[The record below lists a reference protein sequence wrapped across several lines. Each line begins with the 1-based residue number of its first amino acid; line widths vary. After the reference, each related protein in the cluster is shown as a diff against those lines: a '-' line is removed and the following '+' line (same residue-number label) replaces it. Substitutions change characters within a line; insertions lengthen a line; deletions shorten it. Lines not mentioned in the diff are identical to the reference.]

1 MLYNYLL
8 FFLGIYSWNYKSATF
23 LERLLQKKEINLT
36 LLTQNKNN
44 KKLIKFDETDS
55 NSPNLNFYLT
65 VFDLKELSPNL
76 KFKIYVYN
84 LYSFCIFL
92 FLCVQP
98 FYLLYKLCSDTN
110 NFQEYL
116 ITFLINI
123 NTPINYLWAKYY
135 FSTNHFDL
143 FVNSCNY
150 NCWSFVIFIIIITC
164 ISIIVSL
171 IDIDSFYNKYYYI
184 YNLNKTIGVSIVI
197 LEWIYSR
204 LLFVLT
210 SSAFTIVFCKHVK
223 QIRNFIKQIVC
234 NEFDL
239 EDSYCLTALISNI
252 ASLRHSVEISIKF
265 YNKLLSF
272 ITVTGGVSLAIFIR
286 HLYNKTNENQET
298 NQETNQEIKNTIIL
312 EQHEQYLLQSYILY
326 AICQLIFFYNVIYYS
341 ELRNKLV
348 KLIQS
353 SSFINKFLIRWSAS
367 RLKKKCKDTCE
378 IKQLSKIILCIE
390 QENATSIDWMILEK
404 LTRNKWM
411 DFSILGISTQDGTLI
426 KKVITF
432 SSLIYFVLSYL
443 D

>member
-8 FFLGIYSWNYKSATF
+8 FFLGIYSWNYKSNTF
-23 LERLLQKKEINLT
+23 IEKLLQKKEINLT

-65 VFDLKELSPNL
+65 VLDLKELSPNL
-76 KFKIYVYN
+76 KYKIYVYN

-92 FLCVQP
+92 FLCIQP
-98 FYLLYKLCSDTN
+98 FYLFYKLCSDTN

-123 NTPINYLWAKYY
+123 NTPLNYLWAKYY

-150 NCWSFVIFIIIITC
+150 NCWSFVVFIIIITC
-164 ISIIVSL
+164 ISIITSL
-171 IDIDSFYNKYYYI
+171 IDIDTFYNEYYYI
-184 YNLNKTIGVSIVI
+184 YNFNKTIGVTIVI

-204 LLFVLT
+204 LIFALT
-210 SSAFTIVFCKHVK
+210 STAFTIVFCKHVK
-223 QIRNFIKQIVC
+223 QIRNFIKQIIS

-272 ITVTGGVSLAIFIR
+272 ITVTGGISLAIFIR
-286 HLYNKTNENQET
+286 HLYTKINEKTQ
-298 NQETNQEIKNTIIL
+298 KVIIL
-312 EQHEQYLLQSYILY
+312 QQHEKYLLQSYVLY
-326 AICQLIFFYNVIYYS
+326 IICQLIFFYNVIYYS

-353 SSFINKFLIRWSAS
+353 SSFINKFLVRWSAS

-432 SSLIYFVLSYL
+432 SSLIYFVISYF
-443 D
+443 

>member
-1 MLYNYLL
+1 M
-8 FFLGIYSWNYKSATF
+8 
-23 LERLLQKKEINLT
+23 
-36 LLTQNKNN
+36 
-44 KKLIKFDETDS
+44 
-55 NSPNLNFYLT
+55 
-65 VFDLKELSPNL
+65 
-76 KFKIYVYN
+76 
-84 LYSFCIFL
+84 
-92 FLCVQP
+92 
-98 FYLLYKLCSDTN
+98 
-110 NFQEYL
+110 
-116 ITFLINI
+116 
-123 NTPINYLWAKYY
+123 
-135 FSTNHFDL
+135 
-143 FVNSCNY
+143 
-150 NCWSFVIFIIIITC
+150 
-164 ISIIVSL
+164 
-171 IDIDSFYNKYYYI
+171 
-184 YNLNKTIGVSIVI
+184 
-197 LEWIYSR
+197 
-204 LLFVLT
+204 T

-223 QIRNFIKQIVC
+223 QIRNFIKQIVS

-286 HLYNKTNENQET
+286 HLYNKTNKET
-298 NQETNQEIKNTIIL
+298 KKTIIL

-341 ELRNKLV
+341 ELRNRLV

-367 RLKKKCKDTCE
+367 RLKKKCKDACE

>member
-8 FFLGIYSWNYKSATF
+8 FFLGIYSWNYKSTTF
-23 LERLLQKKEINLT
+23 IERLLQKKEINLT

-44 KKLIKFDETDS
+44 KKLIKFEETDS

-65 VFDLKELSPNL
+65 VLDLKELSPNL
-76 KFKIYVYN
+76 KYKIYVYN

-98 FYLLYKLCSDTN
+98 FYLFYKLCSDTN

-150 NCWSFVIFIIIITC
+150 NCWSFVVFIIIITC
-164 ISIIVSL
+164 ISIITSL
-171 IDIDSFYNKYYYI
+171 IDIDTFYNEYYYI
-184 YNLNKTIGVSIVI
+184 YNFNKTIGVSIVV

-204 LLFVLT
+204 LIFALT

-223 QIRNFIKQIVC
+223 QIRNFIKQIVS

-239 EDSYCLTALISNI
+239 EDSYCLTSLISNI

-286 HLYNKTNENQET
+286 HLYNKTNE
-298 NQETNQEIKNTIIL
+298 EIQKVVIL
-312 EQHEQYLLQSYILY
+312 QQHEKYLLQSYILY
-326 AICQLIFFYNVIYYS
+326 VICQLIFFYNVIYYS
-341 ELRNKLV
+341 ELRNRLV

-443 D
+443 

>member
-8 FFLGIYSWNYKSATF
+8 FFLGIYSWNYKSTTF

-44 KKLIKFDETDS
+44 KKLIKFDKTDS

-65 VFDLKELSPNL
+65 VLDLKELSPSL
-76 KFKIYVYN
+76 KYKIYVYN
-84 LYSFCIFL
+84 LYSLCIFS

-98 FYLLYKLCSDTN
+98 FYLFYKLCSDTN
-110 NFQEYL
+110 SFQEYF

-150 NCWSFVIFIIIITC
+150 NCWSFVVFIIIITC

-184 YNLNKTIGVSIVI
+184 YNLNKIIGVSIVI
-197 LEWIYSR
+197 LEWVYSR
-204 LLFVLT
+204 LLFALT

-223 QIRNFIKQIVC
+223 QIRNFIKQIVS

-286 HLYNKTNENQET
+286 HLYNKTNKET
-298 NQETNQEIKNTIIL
+298 KKTIIL

-341 ELRNKLV
+341 ELRNRLV

>member
-8 FFLGIYSWNYKSATF
+8 FFLGIYSCNYKSTTF
-23 LERLLQKKEINLT
+23 LERLLQKKQINLT

-65 VFDLKELSPNL
+65 VLDLKELSPNL
-76 KFKIYVYN
+76 KYKIYIYN

-98 FYLLYKLCSDTN
+98 FYLFYKLCSDTN

-150 NCWSFVIFIIIITC
+150 NCWSFVVFIIIITC

-184 YNLNKTIGVSIVI
+184 YNFNKTVGVSIVV

-204 LLFVLT
+204 LIFALT

-223 QIRNFIKQIVC
+223 QIRNFIKQIIS

-239 EDSYCLTALISNI
+239 EDSYCLTALIRNI

-286 HLYNKTNENQET
+286 HLYNKTNKET
-298 NQETNQEIKNTIIL
+298 KKTIIL

-341 ELRNKLV
+341 ELRNRLV